1 SKKMEFKKMDS
12 IHPLI
17 KSKFGILEPNELAE
31 TVDKKVIDLLIV
43 PGVAFNKDH
52 YRIGFGGGFYD
63 RFLTDFQGHTVSL
76 YLY

>member
-1 SKKMEFKKMDS
+1 MDS

-43 PGVAFNKDH
+43 PGLLLIKTIIESVLAE
-52 YRIGFGGGFYD
+52 
-63 RFLTDFQGHTVSL
+63 DFTIDF
-76 YLY
+76 